1 MTTHRRIDFSLIAI
15 ALLLA
20 LQASI
25 ASYGLRLV
33 RDVAAGT
40 HEKLVEVARAGR

>member
-1 MTTHRRIDFSLIAI
+1 MTTHRRFDFSLLAI

-20 LQASI
+20 VQASI

-33 RDVAAGT
+33 RDVAVGT
-40 HEKLVEVARAGR
+40 HEQLVIVGRAGR